1 VAEPIHVS
9 GLNDDDHR
17 TLNRLL
23 DELNRKARRNRL
35 RARYYD
41 GKRAARAVT
50 PVVPPIYQ
58 KLALVLGWSAKS
70 VDILA
75 RRCNPDEIVWHDGD
89 IGSLGIDTVIEGNSW
104 QSEISAALISSLI
117 HSCSFLINTEG
128 DTDAGEAK
136 SLIHVKSAL
145 DATGDWNARTRG
157 LDNCLSITGRD
168 AKDKPTGF
176 ALYQRNRTAVI
187 ELSDKG
193 AWEIVDYPEH
203 ELGVPAEVLAYK
215 PRPGRPFGSSRLSR
229 VVMSLHDAG
238 IRSLLRLEGH
248 ADIYSMPELVTLGAD
263 ESVFQ
268 NADGSPRPIWE
279 VMMGRMKFLPDDHD
293 APAGLQ
299 RADVKQIAAVSPAPH
314 LDIIK
319 QQAQL
324 FSGETSIPLTSLGVS
339 DMSNPSSADSYIASR
354 EDLIAEAEGATDD
367 WATPIQ
373 RSMMR
378 ALAIQNDE
386 KTIPGEWRTMKVKWR
401 SPLYLS
407 RAAVADAGMK
417 VITAAPWLAET
428 TVGLEL
434 LGLSEPQRKEALS
447 EKRRLA
453 GSGVLAKLTEAA
465 AQRGPAA
472 APAESATGEDPTKD
486 AAVLKAKFDAL
497 GVAIRAG
504 VKPEDAAELLG
515 LSGISFTGA
524 IPSSLRLPEAQAE
537 ELEQL

>member
-1 VAEPIHVS
+1 MAEPIRVS
-9 GLNDDDHR
+9 DLDDDDNR

-23 DELNRKARRNRL
+23 DELNRKSRRNKL

-75 RRCNPDEIVWHDGD
+75 RRCNPEEIVWNEGD
-89 IGSLGIDTVIEGNSW
+89 LGSLGLDTVIEGNSW
-104 QSEISAALISSLI
+104 QSEINAALISSLI

-128 DTDAGEAK
+128 DTEAGEPK

-157 LDNCLSITGRD
+157 LDSLLSITSRD
-168 AKDKPTGF
+168 EKGNPNGI
-176 ALYQRNRTAVI
+176 ALYQRNKTAV
-187 ELSDKG
+187 LLLDG
-193 AWEIVDYPEH
+193 GRWNLVDYPEH
-203 ELGVPAEVLAYK
+203 KLGVPAEALVYK
-215 PRPGRPFGSSRLSR
+215 PRPGRAFGSSRISR
-229 VVMSLHDAG
+229 VVMGLHDAA

-248 ADIYSMPELVTLGAD
+248 ADMYSMPELVTLGAD

-268 NADGSPRPIWE
+268 NADGSPRAIWE
-279 VMMGRMKFLPDDHD
+279 VMMGRMKFLPDDHE
-293 APAGLQ
+293 APPGLQ
-299 RADVKQIAAVSPAPH
+299 RAQVQQIAAASPAPH

-367 WATPIQ
+367 WSTPIQ
-373 RSMMR
+373 RSMAR
-378 ALAIQNDE
+378 ALAIQNDLDS
-386 KTIPGEWRTMKVKWR
+386 IPPEWRTMSVKWR

-428 TVGLEL
+428 EVGLEL
-434 LGLSEPQRKEALS
+434 LGLTYEQRKDALS

-453 GSGVLAKLTEAA
+453 GSGVLQKLTAA
-465 AQRGPAA
+465 AEQRAAQAA
-472 APAESATGEDPTKD
+472 APAEDVVEPVVEG
-486 AAVLKAKFDAL
+486 
-497 GVAIRAG
+497 
-504 VKPEDAAELLG
+504 AE
-515 LSGISFTGA
+515 A
-524 IPSSLRLPEAQAE
+524 
-537 ELEQL
+537 